1 MGVLQESK
9 NDAKMRDLDVHHFG
23 CTSSKMLISNNFN
36 MFGWSNV
43 IVYLLLGK
51 LDITCHQRNPR
62 LTDLGYIDDEQL
74 KLCLFLAPTE
84 AGAVGGGVS
93 WCP

>member
-1 MGVLQESK
+1 MVKCHSLSP
-9 NDAKMRDLDVHHFG
+9 
-23 CTSSKMLISNNFN
+23 S
-36 MFGWSNV
+36 
-43 IVYLLLGK
+43 GK
-51 LDITCHQRNPR
+51 LDINCHQRNPR